1 MENYLSLEA
10 FDELVEDLKNLRR
23 DLLSGRSINDIH
35 GNINNLSKKVDKESH
50 KATKSILLLKP
61 EKSLTADRIYEKLTL
76 LLADLKQ
83 NLVTHISKDIIRTLD
98 QIISNMT
105 KLRVLLDKSFESPNP
120 IIKKIMEITESSRLR
135 PKSKTITKTARIK
148 KKIGYIQSKISSFM
162 VKSDSHEDKDG

>member
-1 MENYLSLEA
+1 M
-10 FDELVEDLKNLRR
+10 
-23 DLLSGRSINDIH
+23 
-35 GNINNLSKKVDKESH
+35 
-50 KATKSILLLKP
+50 
-61 EKSLTADRIYEKLTL
+61 TADRIYEKLTL

-120 IIKKIMEITESSRLR
+120 IVKKIMEITESSRLR